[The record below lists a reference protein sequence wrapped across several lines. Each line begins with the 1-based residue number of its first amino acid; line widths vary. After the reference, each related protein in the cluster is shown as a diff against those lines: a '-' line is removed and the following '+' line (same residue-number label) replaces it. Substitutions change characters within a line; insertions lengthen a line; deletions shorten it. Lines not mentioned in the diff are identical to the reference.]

1 MSDLEALRD
10 AATAA
15 LDALSNR
22 ALKLYRDWPTGFR
35 MHAEIAVM
43 DETATLR
50 AFIEPSDFAHATG
63 ALVPRVEAHGEVE
76 AALAH
81 LRYDM
86 THECEDYAFVKD
98 TGEVGRCE
106 ALDSD
111 DLCPYEPRCHDEN
124 VEGKTYHVGGLPALE
139 LVTRHIATLTA
150 ERAERDAAFVA
161 LWKAAQPHAAQ
172 HNNNGYA
179 LRAAVEAARPF
190 IEEAL

>member
-22 ALKLYRDWPTGFR
+22 ALKLYRDWPTGSR

-50 AFIEPSDFAHATG
+50 AFIEPSDFAHAAG
-63 ALVPRVEAHGEVE
+63 ALVPRVEAQGEV
-76 AALAH
+76 ASRCPA
-81 LRYDM
+81 
-86 THECEDYAFVKD
+86 C
-98 TGEVGRCE
+98 GEEMYPLTIAEMKQEHMREV
-106 ALDSD
+106 
-111 DLCPYEPRCHDEN
+111 
-124 VEGKTYHVGGLPALE
+124 
-139 LVTRHIATLTA
+139 ATLTA

-161 LWKAAQPHAAQ
+161 LWKAALEHAQ
-172 HNNNGYA
+172 GGRRFPPRTQYRA
-179 LRAAVEAARPF
+179 LLAAIEAARPF